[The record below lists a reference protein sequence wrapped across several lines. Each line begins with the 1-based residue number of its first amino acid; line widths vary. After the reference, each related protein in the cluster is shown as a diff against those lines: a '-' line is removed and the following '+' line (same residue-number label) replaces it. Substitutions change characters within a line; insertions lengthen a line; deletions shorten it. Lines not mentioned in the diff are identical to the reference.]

1 MIEDGETLDAASA
14 LDLARLAAGVAGLE
28 AIVVFL
34 RAPSHVYAHWLSSG
48 GSPSASRVASAAQ
61 PLLEASLGV
70 ATAFGA
76 GRAPRAGTLLELDA
90 HLVFVEPMG
99 RFGAAFVFSSSA
111 PLGLARLAVRR
122 IGAVL
127 DAELEQVASAG
138 RARPLEPPS
147 PAKRRTST
155 PELAAAK
162 TLVPTPNG
170 ERVRALLAE
179 LEAEALDPH
188 LVRLRLALR
197 SGLGR
202 EQLSSPDTLPNEALR
217 LIETLATE
225 LFDEARGR
233 NAHPAGGAEP

>member
-28 AIVVFL
+28 AIVVFV
-34 RAPSHVYAHWLSSG
+34 REPGHVYAHWSSSG
-48 GSPSASRVASAAQ
+48 ASLSASRIASAAR
-61 PLLEASLGV
+61 PLVEASLGV
-70 ATAFGA
+70 ASALGT
-76 GRAPRAGTLLELDA
+76 GRASRAGTLLELDA
-90 HLVFVEPMG
+90 HLFFVEPMG
-99 RFGAAFVFSSSA
+99 PFGAAFLFASGA

-122 IGAVL
+122 ISAAL
-127 DAELEQVASAG
+127 DVELEQIAAAG
-138 RARPLEPPS
+138 LARSLDAPS
-147 PAKRRTST
+147 PAKRSTST

-170 ERVRALLAE
+170 EQVRALFAE

-202 EQLSSPDTLPNEALR
+202 EQLSSPDALPNEALR
-217 LIETLATE
+217 LIETLAVE

-233 NAHPAGGAEP
+233 DAHAEAGGEP